1 MHSGYPIML
10 HLDSVKEIA
19 HLDFMTSNSIWG
31 PIHEL
36 GHNQQ
41 SAAWEFPPHTTE
53 ATCNLWSVYIHEKV
67 LGTPRCQAHEMLRPE
82 TRREGLRNY
91 MRNGARLDQWEV
103 WVCLETYLQ
112 LQEGFGWE
120 PFIQLFSDYQ
130 QIPSAARLDKV
141 GRMNRWAEKFSQQVK
156 RNLLPFFKAWGW
168 PIGKDLDRKLSAL
181 PAWKENPMKE
191 YT

>member
-1 MHSGYPIML
+1 ML

-67 LGTPRCQAHEMLRPE
+67 LGTPRCRAHEMLRPK

-91 MRNGARLDQWEV
+91 MRNRARLDQWEV

-141 GRMNRWAEKFSQQVK
+141 SRMNLHGEVFPAGEEEPAP
-156 RNLLPFFKAWGW
+156 LLQGLGVAY
-168 PIGKDLDRKLSAL
+168 RKGPRPKTVSSASVEGEPNERVHLSL
-181 PAWKENPMKE
+181 RHC
-191 YT
+191 